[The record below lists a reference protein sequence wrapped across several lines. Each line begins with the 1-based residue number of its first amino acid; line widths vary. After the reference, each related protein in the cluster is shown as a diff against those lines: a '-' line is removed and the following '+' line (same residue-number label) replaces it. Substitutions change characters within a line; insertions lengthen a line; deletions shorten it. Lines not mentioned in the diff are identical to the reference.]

1 MEQRKRKRIEDTY
14 SKVTRTVTDAEEVEH
29 TYEGWTY
36 GSQGIFHA
44 LNALNSAFP
53 WLEDAPTN
61 DDVDSVDFDYLMHSG
76 KKLLSPLMQRE
87 LEISN
92 ALYPADT
99 HINENIYEEVARII
113 TANYYEKW
121 AKLWATLNAEY
132 NPLYNYDM
140 TEAMT
145 DDETVREYG
154 KTTTRTPTLTHTK
167 TGSEANS
174 PNVTETETPNVTRT
188 DKVRG
193 FNSTTDVP
201 SGSATSS
208 GTRTTTRTGTDTT
221 WYGITEEDTGSDVH
235 ADSGEDTTTR
245 NYALTFSGRV
255 GNFAPADLL
264 IKEWEF
270 RKNEYFRTVIFP
282 DVDKIL
288 TLPIY

>member
-1 MEQRKRKRIEDTY
+1 MVEKRKKL
-14 SKVTRTVTDAEEVEH
+14 SEVFPDL
-29 TYEGWTY
+29 T
-36 GSQGIFHA
+36 GIFTAFDDNEIVMPWDEEISNTLLDIEYYGNISGEKFISPLVRKMLDTEGELPETELNKLAYLATGMYIKKWTA
-44 LNALNSAFP
+44 LWNALN
-53 WLEDAPTN
+53 E
-61 DDVDSVDFDYLMHSG
+61 
-76 KKLLSPLMQRE
+76 
-87 LEISN
+87 
-92 ALYPADT
+92 
-99 HINENIYEEVARII
+99 
-113 TANYYEKW
+113 
-121 AKLWATLNAEY
+121 EY
-132 NPLYNYDM
+132 NPLNNYDM
-140 TEAMT
+140 TEEMT